1 MLMCRILLCK
11 SEVEFCLQ
19 HKITRLVASLQES
32 LRKEPTYMLA
42 ETDVYSM
49 QDLAEV
55 KSGELVTRLRELVNS
70 SSQHVAGCQVCS
82 SDFFM

>member
-1 MLMCRILLCK
+1 MLMCRILFCK
-11 SEVEFCLQ
+11 SEGEFCLQ
-19 HKITRLVASLQES
+19 HRITRRMVSLQES

-55 KSGELVTRLRELVNS
+55 KNGELVTRLRELVNS

-82 SDFFM
+82 SDFFV

>member
-1 MLMCRILLCK
+1 
-11 SEVEFCLQ
+11 LQ
-19 HKITRLVASLQES
+19 HRITTVVASLQES

-55 KSGELVTRLRELVNS
+55 KNGELVTRLKELVNS
-70 SSQHVAGCQVCS
+70 SSQHVAGCQVCF
-82 SDFFM
+82 SDQWTTAYVVLVTFFKCEM

>member
-1 MLMCRILLCK
+1 MCRILLCK
-11 SEVEFCLQ
+11 SEADFCLQ
-19 HKITRLVASLQES
+19 HRITKLVASLQES

-42 ETDVYSM
+42 ELDVYSM

-55 KSGELVTRLRELVNS
+55 KTGDLVTRLRELVSS

-82 SDFFM
+82 NNLFV

>member
-1 MLMCRILLCK
+1 
-11 SEVEFCLQ
+11 
-19 HKITRLVASLQES
+19 
-32 LRKEPTYMLA
+32 MLA

-55 KSGELVTRLRELVNS
+55 KNGELVTRLRELVNS

-82 SDFFM
+82 SDFSV